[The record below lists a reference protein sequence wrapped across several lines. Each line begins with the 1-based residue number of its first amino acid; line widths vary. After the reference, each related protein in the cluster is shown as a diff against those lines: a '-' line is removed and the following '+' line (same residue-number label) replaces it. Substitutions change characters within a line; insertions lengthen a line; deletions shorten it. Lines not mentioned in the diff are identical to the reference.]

1 MFRFSKLLY
10 KKHIHERSQMN
21 QLKLSNNTK
30 YDLITNGVEESG
42 DYLTLSFLP
51 GLDSFETVESEFSP
65 LNTGKIY
72 ILGLDGHPMEVKTG
86 FTQLAEM
93 QKKIDYVISYETV
106 NAGTEEE
113 PNYETNEVKDTIMVA
128 KLRRPDI
135 RDTVQTLQDTVDAM
149 ILSQLEV

>member
-1 MFRFSKLLY
+1 M
-10 KKHIHERSQMN
+10 E
-21 QLKLSNNTK
+21 QLRLINNTK
-30 YDLITNGVEESG
+30 YELVTNGVTESG

-51 GLDSFETVESEFSP
+51 GLDSFETVEAEFNQT
-65 LNTGKIY
+65 NTEKIY
-72 ILGLDGHPMEVKTG
+72 ILGLDGHPMEVKTR
-86 FTQLAEM
+86 FTQLTEM
-93 QKKIDYVISYETV
+93 KKKMDYVISSETV

>member
-1 MFRFSKLLY
+1 MLNCYLPY
-10 KKHIHERSQMN
+10 KKYTHERSKMN
-21 QLKLSNNTK
+21 QLKLLNNTK

-51 GLDSFETVESEFSP
+51 VLDSFETVESEFNP
-65 LNTGKIY
+65 TNTERIY
-72 ILGLDGHPMEVKTG
+72 ILGLDSQPIEVKTG
-86 FTQLAEM
+86 FTQLVEM
-93 QKKIDYVISYETV
+93 HKKMNYVISSETV
-106 NAGTEEE
+106 NTGTEEE
-113 PNYETNEVKDTIMVA
+113 PNYETNEVKETIMIA

>member
-1 MFRFSKLLY
+1 
-10 KKHIHERSQMN
+10 
-21 QLKLSNNTK
+21 
-30 YDLITNGVEESG
+30 VEESG

-65 LNTGKIY
+65 LNTEKIY
-72 ILGLDGHPMEVKTG
+72 ILGLDGQPMEVKTG

-93 QKKIDYVISYETV
+93 KKKMDYVISSETV
-106 NAGTEEE
+106 NIGTEDA
-113 PNYETNEVKDTIMVA
+113 PTYETNEVKDTIMVA
-128 KLRRPDI
+128 KLCRPDI

>member
-1 MFRFSKLLY
+1 
-10 KKHIHERSQMN
+10 MN

-51 GLDSFETVESEFSP
+51 GLDSFETVESEFRP
-65 LNTGKIY
+65 LNTAKIY
-72 ILGLDGHPMEVKTG
+72 ILGLDGQPMEVKTG
-86 FTQLAEM
+86 FTQLSEI
-93 QKKIDYVISYETV
+93 KKKKDYVISSETV

-135 RDTVQTLQDTVDAM
+135 RETVQTLQDTVDAM

>member
-1 MFRFSKLLY
+1 
-10 KKHIHERSQMN
+10 MN

-51 GLDSFETVESEFSP
+51 GLDSFEMVEAEFNST
-65 LNTGKIY
+65 NTGRIY
-72 ILGLDGHPMEVKTG
+72 ILGLDGQPMEVKTG
-86 FTQLAEM
+86 FTQLVEM
-93 QKKIDYVISYETV
+93 RKKMDYVIYSETV
-106 NAGTEEE
+106 NTGTKEE
-113 PNYETNEVKDTIMVA
+113 PNYETNEVKDTVMVV

>member
-1 MFRFSKLLY
+1 
-10 KKHIHERSQMN
+10 MN

-51 GLDSFETVESEFSP
+51 GLDSFETVESEFNP
-65 LNTGKIY
+65 TNTEKIY
-72 ILGLDGHPMEVKTG
+72 ILGLDGQPMEVKTG
-86 FTQLAEM
+86 FSQLVEM
-93 QKKIDYVISYETV
+93 RKKMDYVISSETV
-106 NAGTEEE
+106 NTGTEEE
-113 PNYETNEVKDTIMVA
+113 PNYETNEVKDTIMVV

-135 RDTVQTLQDTVDAM
+135 RDTVRTLQDTVDAI

>member
-1 MFRFSKLLY
+1 
-10 KKHIHERSQMN
+10 MN

-51 GLDSFETVESEFSP
+51 GLDSFETVEVEFNAT
-65 LNTGKIY
+65 NTEKIY
-72 ILGLDGHPMEVKTG
+72 ILGLDGQPMEVKTG
-86 FTQLAEM
+86 FTRLVEM
-93 QKKIDYVISYETV
+93 QKKIDYVISSETV
-106 NAGTEEE
+106 NIATEEA
-113 PNYETNEVKDTIMVA
+113 PNYETNEVKETIMIA

-135 RDTVQTLQDTVDAM
+135 RDTVQTLQDTLDTM

>member
-1 MFRFSKLLY
+1 
-10 KKHIHERSQMN
+10 MN

-51 GLDSFETVESEFSP
+51 GLDSFEMVESEFNP
-65 LNTGKIY
+65 TNAEKIY
-72 ILGLDGHPMEVKTG
+72 ILGLEGQPIEVKTG
-86 FTQLAEM
+86 FTQLVEM
-93 QKKIDYVISYETV
+93 RKKMDYVISSETV
-106 NAGTEEE
+106 NTGTEEE
-113 PNYETNEVKDTIMVA
+113 PNYETKEVKDTVMVV

-135 RDTVQTLQDTVDAM
+135 RDTVQTLQDTVDAI

>member
-1 MFRFSKLLY
+1 M
-10 KKHIHERSQMN
+10 E

-42 DYLTLSFLP
+42 EYLTLSFLP

-65 LNTGKIY
+65 LHTAKIY
-72 ILGLDGHPMEVKTG
+72 ILGLDGQPMEVKTG
-86 FTQLAEM
+86 FTQLVEM
-93 QKKIDYVISYETV
+93 QKKIDYVISSETV

-113 PNYETNEVKDTIMVA
+113 PNYETNEIKDTIMVA

-149 ILSQLEV
+149 ILSRLEV

>member
-1 MFRFSKLLY
+1 
-10 KKHIHERSQMN
+10 MN

-51 GLDSFETVESEFSP
+51 GLDSFETVEAEFSQT
-65 LNTGKIY
+65 NTEKIY
-72 ILGLDGHPMEVKTG
+72 ILGLDGQPMEVKTG
-86 FTQLAEM
+86 FTQLIEM
-93 QKKIDYVISYETV
+93 KKKMDYVISSETV
-106 NAGTEEE
+106 NTGTEEE
-113 PNYETNEVKDTIMVA
+113 PNYETNEVKDTIMVV

-135 RDTVQTLQDTVDAM
+135 RDTVQTLQDTVDAI

>member
-1 MFRFSKLLY
+1 
-10 KKHIHERSQMN
+10 MN

-51 GLDSFETVESEFSP
+51 GLDSFETVESEFSS
-65 LNTGKIY
+65 LNAEKIY
-72 ILGLDGHPMEVKTG
+72 ILGLDGQPIEVKTG
-86 FTQLAEM
+86 FTQLVEL
-93 QKKIDYVISYETV
+93 QKKMDYVISSETV
-106 NAGTEEE
+106 NTGTEEE
-113 PNYETNEVKDTIMVA
+113 PNYETKEVKNTVIVV

>member
-1 MFRFSKLLY
+1 
-10 KKHIHERSQMN
+10 MN

-51 GLDSFETVESEFSP
+51 GLDSFETVEVEFNAS
-65 LNTGKIY
+65 NTEKIY
-72 ILGLDGHPMEVKTG
+72 ILGLNGQPMEVKTG
-86 FTQLAEM
+86 FTRLVEM
-93 QKKIDYVISYETV
+93 QKKMDYAISYETV
-106 NAGTEEE
+106 NTGTEEA
-113 PNYETNEVKDTIMVA
+113 PNYETKEVKDTVMVV

-135 RDTVQTLQDTVDAM
+135 RDTVQTLQDTLDTM

>member
-1 MFRFSKLLY
+1 
-10 KKHIHERSQMN
+10 MN
-21 QLKLSNNTK
+21 QLKLLNNTK

-51 GLDSFETVESEFSP
+51 VLDSFET
-65 LNTGKIY
+65 
-72 ILGLDGHPMEVKTG
+72 MEVKTG
-86 FTQLAEM
+86 FTQLVEM
-93 QKKIDYVISYETV
+93 RKKMDYVISSETV
-106 NAGTEEE
+106 NTGTEEE
-113 PNYETNEVKDTIMVA
+113 PNYETNEVKDTIMVV

>member
-1 MFRFSKLLY
+1 
-10 KKHIHERSQMN
+10 MN
-21 QLKLSNNTK
+21 QLKLSNNTI

-51 GLDSFETVESEFSP
+51 GLDSFETVESEFNP
-65 LNTGKIY
+65 TNAEKVY

-135 RDTVQTLQDTVDAM
+135 RDTVQTLQETVYAM

>member
-1 MFRFSKLLY
+1 MLY

-21 QLKLSNNTK
+21 QLKLSNNTI